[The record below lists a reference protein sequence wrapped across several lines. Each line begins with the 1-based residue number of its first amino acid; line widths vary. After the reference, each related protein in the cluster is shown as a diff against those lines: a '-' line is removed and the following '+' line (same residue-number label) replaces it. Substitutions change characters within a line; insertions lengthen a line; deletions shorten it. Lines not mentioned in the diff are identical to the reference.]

1 MNNLIFSIE
10 DDLDISRLINIILT
24 KQGYSVKSFNDGKSF
39 FETFEKEKP
48 DLILLDL
55 MLPDVTGEEILKRIK
70 QDKSNK
76 EIEIIVLSA
85 KNSLLNR
92 VDLLDLGADDFIS
105 KPFEVLELISR
116 VNARMRRHQVEDEIE
131 YLDLKIYP
139 SKKEVYRNNEL
150 IELSRNE
157 YKILFYL
164 IENKDRVISRDEL
177 LNKIWGKDLS
187 YETRVI
193 DVHIKEIR
201 KKLNPKN
208 NQDYIISIYGEGY
221 KLK

>member
-116 VNARMRRHQVEDEIE
+116 VNARMRRHQVEDEID